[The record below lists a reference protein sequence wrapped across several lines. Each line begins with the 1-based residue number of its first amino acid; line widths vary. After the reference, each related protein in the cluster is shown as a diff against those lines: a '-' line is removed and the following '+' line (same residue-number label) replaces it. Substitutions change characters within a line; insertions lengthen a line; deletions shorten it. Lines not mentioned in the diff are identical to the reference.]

1 MYFLSDQQ
9 VVRRKWWHTVARRD
23 EIRRLLALASN
34 EAAKAEFE
42 AAAVYSYACSYG
54 SPVMAE
60 PVEETMI
67 SVSGSSPVRQSQY
80 QCEVCFSPTTTR
92 CKQCRVVHYWY
103 NDGDPLDQSYMVDN
117 VLNYHSDENAK
128 IGAGLDYVMLYDHLF
143 RWNLSRPADRTMV
156 QILDDSPDL
165 VIKPTTLFQYRF
177 FVHYESLLELKTR
190 YQNMGEDYK
199 LIPAI
204 TPSTTNWIAKVV
216 VALSGSTAPAIKCE
230 EEVQQQHELT

>member
-1 MYFLSDQQ
+1 MYFFSDQQ
-9 VVRRKWWHTVARRD
+9 VVRWKWQHTVARRD
-23 EIRRLLALASN
+23 EIRRLLGLASN
-34 EAAKAEFE
+34 EAARAEFE
-42 AAAVYSYACSYG
+42 AAVVYSYTCSYG
-54 SPVMAE
+54 SPVMAKL
-60 PVEETMI
+60 VEETTI
-67 SVSGSSPVRQSQY
+67 SV
-80 QCEVCFSPTTTR
+80 
-92 CKQCRVVHYWY
+92 Y
-103 NDGDPLDQSYMVDN
+103 NDGDPLDQSYTVDN
-117 VLNYHSDENAK
+117 MLNYHSDENAK
-128 IGAGLDYVMLYDHLF
+128 IGAGLDYVMNITMSLGVIVRELFRSRSVDPHMLYDHLF
-143 RWNLSRPADRTMV
+143 RWNLSRPADHTMV